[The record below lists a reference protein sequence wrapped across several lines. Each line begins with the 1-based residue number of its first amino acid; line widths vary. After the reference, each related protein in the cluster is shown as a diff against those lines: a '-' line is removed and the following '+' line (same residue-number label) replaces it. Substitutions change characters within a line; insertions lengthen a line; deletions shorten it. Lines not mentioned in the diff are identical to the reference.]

1 MVSLPPSPYMLWA
14 VSVRGLYTV
23 WAYPMPS
30 NKLQN
35 VYTGPLSSVTR
46 SFETRTGCFWLTAS
60 GRSAIYECRKLGLI
74 HIPWPENE
82 LLPFSYSFVPIFAPF
97 VTRATTRI
105 YLDIKRMALTIS
117 NPHSSIWTYDP
128 PSSPISYVGLHRLRG
143 SHLPREGEGKSQSPA
158 TLVRESKSSGDRPDK
173 TPSARAKVLPWV
185 QGVQYPSEGSIP
197 EGMFGP
203 YPSRPQSMIDP
214 PQSRHPYSYA
224 MPNIPT
230 LPFSAIGDAGHPIN
244 QDHAREMHRPESET
258 FSRGAGMYALGG
270 LGMGKGVGADTP
282 GDMSATSPGM
292 GTFGLEG
299 KPHGVNPAIVPLPQS
314 TMAESLDRS
323 KFTIR
328 KPPPSDAP
336 PSPISKDVAR
346 PQPSSDEDEK
356 HTEYNIHEPH
366 RDYPFSYAAAE
377 AQRKEAM
384 EDARA
389 AALAQLEAAQRTVD
403 EELEDKMREILGMS
417 DQPQYLSGQKG
428 PRHTFETTTSGPSF
442 GHILHQN
449 GVPVSA
455 RPSMQA
461 APAGFSDIFRMPLGV
476 PIGMNVP
483 RPLMVMHDSSGAPGG
498 LGLGGFGG
506 IGIPGLL
513 DILELEERE
522 RSIGKTGRSPEA
534 RSAFVE
540 TVEDVSIIQSPTRTD
555 VRTEL
560 RSRAAS
566 GTKQRLAMQTA
577 PPADDPQKMRERAR
591 TESGLFGQSLAVQS
605 NGDPIQYTQFSPDS
619 PRAHLLA
626 SKAASAV
633 PSKHTHT
640 SKVPAHHASSKAPT
654 AGVDKNNNA
663 KAHSK
668 APTKPGTRAPA
679 AKSQNKA
686 GTRIMSGSA
695 ASEGTM
701 KAGEGKVNTAA
712 YIPTA
717 YEQSQPAQAMSGQW
731 DHGSGAGTM
740 LPQGVPTIHAQT
752 PGFMHGQGPLAQV
765 PHASVQ
771 EFEQTVIGNPDG
783 VKMNSQVYATATPVI
798 YHSSGAGQQI
808 DSLENQEEVESVAQS
823 LHESAAPTTMSHV
836 KRLVDASRYHDET
849 LCQLLDA
856 ARLNLIGE
864 EAKKALQRAARARV
878 IELKELREA
887 GEVEEGLIPV
897 SRVTPTL
904 TEKENRVIDGV
915 KDVKEGKRRNGRD
928 KKGRTVGGKSVRSD
942 KTVKEDQ
949 KEAQETPAWAR
960 DIMARLSAFD
970 QRFAALEH
978 QTNLPA
984 SEVQASFNSY
994 DSGNAPRMP
1003 TKDPVFNGLPSTGL
1017 KDGIH
1022 MPNGLAH
1029 NVLSGGSQAKAT
1041 TLGNLPPNSILP
1053 ATVSPGQRV
1062 ISGASHY
1069 SNRPISYVPIQGI
1082 SSQYVSTQVPP
1093 TLASTQ
1099 GISGQHPHTQQ
1110 AAPTQYTYQD
1120 ATGVNA
1126 STSQSRN
1133 TSGPNG
1139 PADALTWGSEVELP
1153 YPLDDVPPPL
1163 IATAPT
1169 INILAPTESNMGNGK
1184 ASTRASPNSRTVS
1197 RESQPP
1203 TVAGRTLDGVQV
1215 DQQRTLPDTA
1225 VPNPREKSLPPEP
1238 SESQRSQAPNSTLFD
1253 TLTQAKIGTTMPSA
1267 TIQPNVFGNF
1277 QPDQYP
1283 PQPGQPRAVS
1293 MGRAESQAPG
1303 TIYATALE
1311 PNTSNLPGQT
1321 QYFTAGPD
1329 GAFPSGTTHS
1339 MPAAT
1344 QPSNAV
1350 STAQLKLHE
1359 TMTSPFTSND
1369 NNNTPPRDRIHVV
1382 DPLHPPMGGW
1392 KPWDMLTQRLYSWA
1406 LIIDEKSFVRAL
1418 EDISLGRQV
1427 DAFPL
1432 SVFLMLA
1439 FKRWVRR
1446 NLSENPPQPC
1456 DKLFVPPNLA
1466 IAINVA
1472 VHSRRYHEAREIL
1485 LELWDC
1491 LGQKE
1496 PPRIIVALAPLGN
1509 ETDQWAAH
1517 RYDLSTKHLTTY
1529 RVSHQ
1534 SEIQTDG
1541 RSFWWWEAIRQ
1552 AWPQLNVPEMEE
1564 LERRG
1569 GQRIINEHRPP
1580 EYKHD
1585 NSLYAANISRNLLL
1599 GYRPER
1605 QYDLVKQREIIWAEV
1620 KRLLNKKRNGRL
1632 VVEPDSPEHL
1642 YDT

>member
-1 MVSLPPSPYMLWA
+1 MPTKLLRSHQKTFSQPGELPP
-14 VSVRGLYTV
+14 
-23 WAYPMPS
+23 
-30 NKLQN
+30 K
-35 VYTGPLSSVTR
+35 
-46 SFETRTGCFWLTAS
+46 AS
-60 GRSAIYECRKLGLI
+60 Q
-74 HIPWPENE
+74 
-82 LLPFSYSFVPIFAPF
+82 
-97 VTRATTRI
+97 RI
-105 YLDIKRMALTIS
+105 DVVDY
-117 NPHSSIWTYDP
+117 
-128 PSSPISYVGLHRLRG
+128 GLHRLRG

-540 TVEDVSIIQSPTRTD
+540 TVEDDEVQSPTRTD

-605 NGDPIQYTQFSPDS
+605 NGDPIQYTARAPTGNDSMVNKTHTHHRSQSEQQFSPDS

-1053 ATVSPGQRV
+1053 ATVSPGSMRYNSVAPGTVPLSDTPGQRV